1 MPATHLLDTS
11 ICIYI
16 RQVRPP
22 AVKARFERMPQGSL
36 AMSVITWG
44 ELFYGA
50 CRSLNP
56 AVARTRLDRI
66 ASQIPVL
73 ELPIDVADHY
83 GEIRARL
90 AVRGELIGPNDLWI
104 AAHAR
109 AAGLILVT
117 NNAREFRRVKG
128 LKVENWV

>member
-1 MPATHLLDTS
+1 MNASHLLDTN

-16 RQVRPP
+16 RQARPP
-22 AVKARFERMPQGSL
+22 TVKVRFEHMAPGSL

-44 ELFYGA
+44 ELLYGA
-50 CRSLNP
+50 CRSADP
-56 AVARTRLDRI
+56 AAARARLDRI

-73 ELPIDVADHY
+73 GMPPETAHHY
-83 GEIRARL
+83 GDIRARL
-90 AVRGELIGPNDLWI
+90 ATRGELIGPNDLWI

-109 AAGLILVT
+109 SASLILVT

-128 LKVENWV
+128 LKVENWA